1 VPKVVQQEREASPRL
16 ALAGRTLK
24 RITSRAPH
32 VSAMSTEAVRFLVL
46 WMAGW
51 INFRQ
56 LVVIDFLRE
65 ENCVLRE
72 QLSWR
77 RLGFTDDQ
85 RR

>member
-1 VPKVVQQEREASPRL
+1 
-16 ALAGRTLK
+16 
-24 RITSRAPH
+24 
-32 VSAMSTEAVRFLVL
+32 MSTEAVRFLVL